1 MSCNHTSICNVLA
14 KTLKSEVERGHCVSE
29 ILLDSEK
36 NMITFNSQLVFVTNE
51 LESYKLKARD
61 LVGQLKNVKTAIFKV
76 QDPTLVVLLYQ
87 NGMPETHLM
96 DLNFLDV
103 PRFSE
108 FMIREETSPLY
119 ENTDEKVT
127 DLKKPLIGQ
136 QLNHLNICNVS

>member
-1 MSCNHTSICNVLA
+1 
-14 KTLKSEVERGHCVSE
+14 
-29 ILLDSEK
+29 
-36 NMITFNSQLVFVTNE
+36 MITFNSQLVFVTNE

-87 NGMPETHLM
+87 NGMPEIHLM

-136 QLNHLNICNVS
+136 QLNHFNIFNLS